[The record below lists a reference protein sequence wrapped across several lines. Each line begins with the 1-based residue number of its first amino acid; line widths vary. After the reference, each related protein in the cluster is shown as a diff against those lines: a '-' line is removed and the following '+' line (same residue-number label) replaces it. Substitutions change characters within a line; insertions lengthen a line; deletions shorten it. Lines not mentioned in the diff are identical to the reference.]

1 MNMRRLSGLMRK
13 EFIQFFRDK
22 ALVILIFYTF
32 LEIALCGWALT
43 LEVKNMPTVVY
54 DADRSAESR
63 ALIADFARLDSFTLV
78 EQVDSPAVIDSMM
91 DNGEAQL
98 ALVIPANFSR
108 KLQAGT
114 PAQMQLL
121 LDGSNSSIAGQ
132 AIADAGG
139 LLRDY
144 NEQIILERVERSGQA
159 GHSFLPQVKNLVRV
173 WYMPQLQYVHFI
185 MLTMLAITVLM
196 LGVLIPAAG
205 IVREKEA
212 GTFEQLMITPIT
224 GTELVIAKIIPML
237 LVKLAGLTVGVAMSM
252 WLFGVPLRG
261 SLLLFYAVSVL
272 MFLSS
277 SGIGVLMGVFAQ
289 NMKQVLLLAFFIL
302 FPLAFLS
309 GTMVP
314 ISNMPLFLQWL
325 TFLSPLRYYVEAT
338 LGIFLKGVGLDIL
351 WQQVLALTLYGLVF
365 LILSTFRF
373 RKSLA

>member
-1 MNMRRLSGLMRK
+1 MKFHRLSGLMRK

-43 LEVKNMPTVVY
+43 LEVKNMPTVIY

-63 ALIADFARLDSFTLV
+63 ALVADFARLDSFELV
-78 EQVDSPAVIDSMM
+78 GQVDNPALIDSMM

-108 KLQAGT
+108 DLQAGT
-114 PAQMQLL
+114 PVQMQLL
-121 LDGSNSSIAGQ
+121 LDGSNSAIAGQ
-132 AIADAGG
+132 AMADASGV
-139 LLRDY
+139 LRDY
-144 NEQIILERVERSGQA
+144 NEKIILERAERSGLA
-159 GHSFLPQVKNLVRV
+159 GHSFLPQVKNLVQV
-173 WYMPQLQYVHFI
+173 WYMPQLKYVHFI

-196 LGVLIPAAG
+196 LGILIPAAG

-224 GTELVIAKIIPML
+224 GAELIIAKILPML

-277 SGIGVLMGVFAQ
+277 SGIGVLMGAFAQ

-314 ISNMPLFLQWL
+314 ISNMPPFLQWL
-325 TFLSPLRYYVEAT
+325 TYLSPLRYYVEAT

-351 WQQVLALTLYGLVF
+351 WPQTLALALYGLIF
-365 LILSTFRF
+365 LAVSTMRF